1 MRIPQKKIKMSA
13 RTTPSGVIG
22 LRSSIGSA
30 GLGEVGM
37 ATPLFMMESSMG
49 SRLGWSLEGRDE
61 VLVETEWGLCRCYLG
76 MNRDVVNA
84 EAGARNGRC
93 NIELMLN
100 ASAGGKNDVLVKA
113 SDGGRR
119 QPRNGKC
126 DGSLLVAAIG
136 GEQAEVVVN
145 LAIGSNGVKFAAVGE
160 DAHEDRLA
168 QANGNGETGGV
179 DQEKDEDDDALA
191 VAKADA
197 AIPLLLFDEIA

>member
-1 MRIPQKKIKMSA
+1 
-13 RTTPSGVIG
+13 
-22 LRSSIGSA
+22 
-30 GLGEVGM
+30 
-37 ATPLFMMESSMG
+37 MG

-61 VLVETEWGLCRCYLG
+61 VLVETEWGLRWRYLG
-76 MNRDVVNA
+76 VKRDVVNA
-84 EAGARNGRC
+84 EACARNGRGDV
-93 NIELMLN
+93 ELMLN
-100 ASAGGKNDVLVKA
+100 ASAGGENDVLIEA

-119 QPRNGKC
+119 QARNGKC
-126 DGSLLVAAIG
+126 DGGLLVAAIG

-145 LAIGSNGVKFAAVGE
+145 LAVGSDGVKFAAVGE